1 MLLISFIDRRT
12 FVRFARA
19 LAARAARRRRLTRPR
34 ARAPASRAMSAF
46 EDVGLCPEL
55 IACAERAGFVLPT
68 PIQSEAIPLC
78 LTGGDVLASAETGSG
93 KTFAFGAPVLQ
104 LVHET
109 IVSERLGASERQ
121 SARRANEEALGGACG
136 LSANARSAA
145 CAVDGK
151 LGKAQTRSPTAWG
164 GVRGRF
170 GVDPRSSAAR
180 VMFEAE
186 VSDDGL
192 ARFGFSSRFGAL
204 DGLGADAHSYG
215 YGGTGKKSH
224 NKSFADYGETFG
236 KGDVIGCLL
245 DCERRAVTFTKNGR
259 SLGDAF
265 ALSEQ
270 SAKADGLFPAV
281 CMKNAECIVRFSE
294 SEFKFPPPDGYV
306 GFASLR
312 GCDAVDGDDAAS
324 SDARDSGTRKPRALI
339 LEPARDLAE
348 QTHEFFVNFASEFR
362 DPTIVPGLFI
372 GGVKEGPQHAQ
383 LREGVDIVT
392 GTPIRV
398 LELVQNGRLD
408 LSAIRYFVLDEAD
421 RLLDTGNQA
430 PILKLFERMPKI
442 AASSAQRLQVMLF
455 SATLHSPEIREL
467 ADSLTVN
474 ATWVDLKG
482 KDAVPETVHHAL
494 VLVDPTTT
502 DVDALEPRAPTDRA
516 HSLAVKLEG
525 EDAVSESIKRL
536 KPHVLRGIIDAHEM
550 DQCLI
555 FCRTN
560 FDCDNLEKFLNECG
574 GGKRFRGADVG
585 GVEGKYSCCVLGGSR
600 NMDERR
606 RNLQAFKNGDV
617 RFLICTDVAARGIDI
632 KNLPY
637 VINMTLPD
645 KSEDY
650 IHRIGRVGRAD
661 TMGLAISIVAAK
673 NERVWYCTK
682 KGYKPWFEPKSEDV
696 KLTKEGGHTIWYD
709 EPKLLKDIEKRL
721 GATVTPLG
729 PNYALPEAFGVQ
741 SKDAYGK
748 SRDEKPNEETNEH
761 LLAYAP
767 HVRSLAAL
775 ETKVQ
780 SSFWQLKRKFAAT
793 S

>member
-1 MLLISFIDRRT
+1 
-12 FVRFARA
+12 
-19 LAARAARRRRLTRPR
+19 
-34 ARAPASRAMSAF
+34 MSAF
-46 EDVGLCPEL
+46 EDLGLCPEL
-55 IACAERAGFVLPT
+55 IVAADVAGFTLPT

-104 LVHET
+104 LTRET
-109 IVSERLGASERQ
+109 MMVERERERGGTWTRGTTTTREAVETLGTR
-121 SARRANEEALGGACG
+121 AR
-136 LSANARSAA
+136 LSANARSAT
-145 CAVDGK
+145 CATDYASGRT
-151 LGKAQTRSPTAWG
+151 QSRSMTSWG
-164 GVRGRF
+164 GVRGRY
-170 GVDPRSSAAR
+170 GIDPRR
-180 VMFEAE
+180 EGETVGKVMFEAE
-186 VSDDGL
+186 VTDDGL

-224 NKSFADYGETFG
+224 NKSFEDYGEKFK
-236 KGDVIGCLL
+236 KGDVVGCLL
-245 DCERRAVTFTKNGR
+245 NIKGGVVSFTKNGK

-265 ALSEQ
+265 RLSEQ
-270 SAKADGLFPAV
+270 SAKCDGLFPAV
-281 CMKNAECIVRFSE
+281 CLKNAECVVRFVE
-294 SEFKFPPPDGYV
+294 EEFKHAPPEGYV
-306 GFASLR
+306 GFGSLNSR
-312 GCDAVDGDDAAS
+312 DAVDGDDPAS
-324 SDARDSGTRKPRALI
+324 AEARSKSGVRIPRALI
-339 LEPARDLAE
+339 LEPARELAE

-362 DPTIVPGLFI
+362 DPAIVPGLFI
-372 GGVKEGPQHAQ
+372 GGVKEGPQHAL

-398 LELVQNGRLD
+398 LELVQNGKLD

-430 PILKLFERMPKI
+430 TILKLFERMPKL
-442 AASSAQRLQVMLF
+442 AASATERLQVMLF

-467 ADSLTVN
+467 AGFLTVN

-494 VLVDPTTT
+494 VLVDPTTH
-502 DVDALEPRAPTDRA
+502 DVDALEPKVLTDRA
-516 HSLAVKLEG
+516 HSLASTLDG
-525 EDAVSESIKRL
+525 DDALSESIKRL
-536 KPHVLRGIIDAHEM
+536 KPHILRGIIDAHEM
-550 DQCLI
+550 DQCMI

-560 FDCDNLEKFLNECG
+560 FDCDNLEKFLNESG

-585 GVEGKYSCCVLGGSR
+585 GVEGKYSCCVLGGAR

-682 KGYKPWFEPKSEDV
+682 KGYKPWFDPKPDDV
-696 KLTKEGGHTIWYD
+696 KLMSEGGHTIWYN

-721 GATVTPLG
+721 GSTVAPLG
-729 PNYALPEAFGVQ
+729 PNYALPDSFGVQ
-741 SKDAYGK
+741 DKDAYGK
-748 SRDEKPNEETNEH
+748 ARDEKPNEETNEH

-767 HVRSLAAL
+767 HVRALAAL

-780 SSFWQLKRKFAAT
+780 SSFWELKRKFAACE
-793 S
+793 SME